1 MEELKYP
8 DSFSPEELLWAAAVG
23 QYVMDFMTDPKES
36 GGFNFYVIGINMGD
50 TKNLHHLG
58 MMTQIAI
65 NTGVL
70 DDKLR
75 KNTVISSAVYKKMS
89 AEKRRF
95 VFESLNK
102 AADYLDE
109 YSPPAMQHRQA
120 IGKIISML
128 PITGTITLDMKG
140 KVSFDYGK

>member
-1 MEELKYP
+1 
-8 DSFSPEELLWAAAVG
+8 
-23 QYVMDFMTDPKES
+23 
-36 GGFNFYVIGINMGD
+36 
-50 TKNLHHLG
+50 
-58 MMTQIAI
+58 MMTQITI

-109 YSPPAMQHRQA
+109 YSPPALQHRQA

-128 PITGTITLDMKG
+128 PITGTIELDMKG